1 MKDDVTGEWQ
11 HYDGT
16 ALEYEPKWDIKRQP
30 DAMTTERGEF
40 YVIFYGSI
48 LNGINY
54 SNRP

>member
-54 SNRP
+54 LNRP